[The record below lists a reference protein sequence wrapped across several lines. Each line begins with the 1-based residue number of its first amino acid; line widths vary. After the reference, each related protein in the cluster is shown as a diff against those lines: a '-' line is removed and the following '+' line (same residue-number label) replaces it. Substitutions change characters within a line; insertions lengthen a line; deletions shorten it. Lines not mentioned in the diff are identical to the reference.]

1 MLLSHAFE
9 DGVLHLRLL
18 RELDVTSRAAAAL
31 EIEAVVSAYRPDRVL
46 LEFPSP
52 CPSPASF
59 SALARARRMCASLGV
74 ALVVSGPG
82 SVPLQAPGS
91 APRARTA

>member
-1 MLLSHAFE
+1 MLVSHALE
-9 DGVLHLRLL
+9 DGTLHLRLL

-31 EIEAVVSAYRPDRVL
+31 EIEAIVSAYRPLRVF

-52 CPSPASF
+52 APSPASY
-59 SALARARRMCASLGV
+59 SALARARRMCASLGI
-74 ALVVSGPG
+74 ALTVSGPG

-91 APRARTA
+91 APQARTA

>member
-31 EIEAVVSAYRPDRVL
+31 EIEAIVSAYRPDRVL

-59 SALARARRMCASLGV
+59 SALARARRMCASLGIV
-74 ALVVSGPG
+74 LVVSGPG
-82 SVPLQAPGS
+82 SVPLQAPGG

>member
-1 MLLSHAFE
+1 MLVSHALK

-31 EIEAVVSAYRPDRVL
+31 EIEAIVSAYRPGRVL
-46 LEFPSP
+46 LEFPTP

-59 SALARARRMCASLGV
+59 SALARARRMCASLGI
-74 ALVVSGPG
+74 ALAASGPG

-91 APRARTA
+91 APPARTA

>member
-1 MLLSHAFE
+1 MLVSHALK

-31 EIEAVVSAYRPDRVL
+31 EIEAIVSAYRPERVL
-46 LEFPSP
+46 LEFPTPS
-52 CPSPASF
+52 PSPASF
-59 SALARARRMCASLGV
+59 SALARARRMCASLGI

-91 APRARTA
+91 APPAMTA

>member
-59 SALARARRMCASLGV
+59 SALARARRMCASLGIV
-74 ALVVSGPG
+74 LVVSGPG